1 MSIFLDS
8 MDVHQIALS
17 IDEVSVNVIS
27 AYSQLNKQKQLSF
40 TLHPQRVATG
50 ISQFLD
56 VMYMIE
62 MNQIQYDIADD
73 LGYAEESELPLEY
86 ALNYSELTEIGN
98 YGLELMQTLSE
109 WAGRL
114 KLADEQQQLQSAMI
128 VVSLWIARHGGSLI
142 TLETVTD
149 TLTEVV
155 KAPIEPMSLNVLC
168 EVTGEL
174 VYAVANEVKSLDAPR
189 HLRALWCELNMSW
202 GMVAVRTKDI
212 DIMQRVFDC
221 LVKNIPQDSSKFFE
235 QLVVQCDDYRFPV
248 PVQNVVK
255 SYYQRYTISVLH

>member
-1 MSIFLDS
+1 
-8 MDVHQIALS
+8 MDVHQIALA

-27 AYSQLNKQKQLSF
+27 AYSQLNEQKQLSF
-40 TLHPQRVATG
+40 VLHPQRVATG

-62 MNQIQYDIADD
+62 MNKVHYDLADD
-73 LGYAEESELPLEY
+73 LGYEEDAELPLEQ

-98 YGLELMQTLSE
+98 HGLELMQTLSE

-114 KLADEQQQLQSAMI
+114 QLADEQQQLQSAMI

-142 TLETVTD
+142 SLETVTG
-149 TLTEVV
+149 TLTEAV
-155 KAPIEPMSLNVLC
+155 KAPIEPMSLNALC
-168 EVTGEL
+168 EVMGEL
-174 VYAVANEVKSLDAPR
+174 VQAVANEVKSLEAPN

-202 GMVAVRTKDI
+202 GMLALRTKDI
-212 DIMQRVFDC
+212 DNMQRVFDC
-221 LVKNIPQDSSKFFE
+221 LVKNIPNDSSSFFE
-235 QLVVQCDDYRFPV
+235 QVVMQWDDYCFSV

>member
-8 MDVHQIALS
+8 MDVHQIALA
-17 IDEVSVNVIS
+17 IDEVSVNVVS
-27 AYSQLNKQKQLSF
+27 AYSQLNEQKQLSF
-40 TLHPQRVATG
+40 SLHPQRVATG
-50 ISQFLD
+50 LSQFMD

-62 MNQIQYDIADD
+62 MNQIHYDLADD
-73 LGYAEESELPLEY
+73 LGYDEEAEIPLQP

-98 YGLELMQTLSE
+98 YGLELMQTLSK

-114 KLADEQQQLQSAMI
+114 QLADEQQQLQSAMI

-168 EVTGEL
+168 EVMGEL
-174 VYAVANEVKSLDAPR
+174 VQAVAIEVKSLEAPS

-212 DIMQRVFDC
+212 EIMQRVFDC
-221 LVKNIPQDSSKFFE
+221 LVKNIPNDSSHFFE
-235 QLVVQCDDYRFPV
+235 RVVMQSVDCGFPV
-248 PVQNVVK
+248 HAQNVVN